1 MFIGTMWAL
10 TYKRRMRDV
19 NRPIT
24 VVAVLLL
31 LVSTVVSF
39 LLLTWYGVNG

>member
-1 MFIGTMWAL
+1 MFIGTVWAL

-19 NRPIT
+19 NRPVA

-31 LVSTVVSF
+31 LVSTAVSF
-39 LLLTWYGVNG
+39 LLST